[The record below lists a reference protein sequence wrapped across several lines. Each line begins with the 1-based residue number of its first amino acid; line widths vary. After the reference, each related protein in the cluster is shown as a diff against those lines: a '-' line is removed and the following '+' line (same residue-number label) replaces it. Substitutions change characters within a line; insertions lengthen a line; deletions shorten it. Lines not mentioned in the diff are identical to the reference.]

1 MAIRKIISL
10 AAAAFFFVS
19 TPALAN
25 QCLTID
31 GFHEVLMS
39 KGIKSYGSSAAATQR
54 METLINKNR
63 AKADRAPIDASIV
76 LVAYGQDQAGQIT
89 VVVAVVGKDG
99 CVIEDTFTTLSADMW
114 LAFLSSSG
122 VELEEFI
129 PIDGA

>member
-1 MAIRKIISL
+1 MAIRKIITLVFAVLFSI
-10 AAAAFFFVS
+10 S

-25 QCLTID
+25 KCLTID
-31 GFHEVLMS
+31 GFHQALMS
-39 KGIKSYGSSAAATQR
+39 KGIKSYGSNAAATQR

-63 AKADRAPIDASIV
+63 AKANTAPIDASIV

-99 CVIEDTFTTLSADMW
+99 CVIEDTFTTLTADQW
-114 LAFLSSSG
+114 LAFLGSSG

>member
-1 MAIRKIISL
+1 MAIRKIITLVFAVLFSI
-10 AAAAFFFVS
+10 S

-31 GFHEVLMS
+31 GFHQALMS
-39 KGIKSYGSSAAATQR
+39 KGIKSYGSNAAATQR

-63 AKADRAPIDASIV
+63 AKIDRAPIDASIV

-89 VVVAVVGKDG
+89 VVVAVVDKAG
-99 CVIEDTFTTLSADMW
+99 CVIEDTFTTLTADQW
-114 LAFLSSSG
+114 LAFLGSSG

>member
-10 AAAAFFFVS
+10 IVASLFIAS

-31 GFHEVLMS
+31 GFHQALMTR
-39 KGIKSYGSSAAATQR
+39 GIKSYGSNAAATQR

-63 AKADRAPIDASIV
+63 AKANKAPLDASTV

-89 VVVAVVGKDG
+89 VVVAVVGEDG
-99 CVIEDTFTTLSADMW
+99 CIIDDTFTTLTADQW
-114 LAFLSSSG
+114 LSFLESSE